1 MKTMSESRL
10 SPNFL
15 VEIGTDDTDC
25 TDSRDFSSCNPLIRK
40 ISANPQVAW
49 GGTSVI
55 QTK

>member
-10 SPNFL
+10 SPSFL
-15 VEIGTDDTDC
+15 VEIGTDD